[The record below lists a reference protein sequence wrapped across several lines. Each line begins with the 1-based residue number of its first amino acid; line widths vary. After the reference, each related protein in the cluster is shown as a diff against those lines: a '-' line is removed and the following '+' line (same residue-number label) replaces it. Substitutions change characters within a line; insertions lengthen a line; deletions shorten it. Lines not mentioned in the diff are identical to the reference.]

1 MKIVAIDTFKV
12 LLPFRFSFKHSLAAR
27 AESENLIVR
36 VRTDSGVTGYGEAV
50 PRDYVTGEHIDQAC
64 TNIHRLYKP
73 QLIGLQLDDP
83 AACYAQINQVFDQL
97 SIGTKLQGASWS
109 AVELAVLD
117 ALGQAQGKFT
127 LDVLG
132 SRKQERIRYG
142 GVVPFGSKKGL
153 LAILWFYKLLG
164 FQTVKIKVGT
174 GLDDD
179 LYKVQVARKVMGPDA
194 IIRVD
199 ANCAWNAAQTVE
211 AANAFRPYSIA
222 SIEQPVPADDYI
234 GLKQIMSS
242 IEDEIVVDESLCT
255 VEQAERLAAEKL
267 CRAFNIRLSKVG
279 GFCGASRMVAIAK
292 RANLRCHLG
301 AQVGE
306 TGILSAAARA
316 FAMLNENFENY
327 EGSANFFLLKRD
339 ITREGLNA
347 GLGGWGDLSYASG
360 NKSGWGVTV
369 DTSTLAPT
377 SQESAAPQL
386 EHGVSL
392 N

>member
-36 VRTDSGVTGYGEAV
+36 VRTDSGVPGYGESV

-199 ANCAWNAAQTVE
+199 ANCAWSAAQTVE

>member
-36 VRTDSGVTGYGEAV
+36 VKTDNGITGYGEAV
-50 PRDYVTGEHIDQAC
+50 PRDYVTGEHIEQASS
-64 TNIHRLYKP
+64 NIHRLYKS
-73 QLIGLQLDDP
+73 QLLGLQLDDP
-83 AACYAQINQVFDQL
+83 LACYGQLNQLFDQL
-97 SIGTKLQGASWS
+97 AIGTKLQGASWS

-153 LAILWFYKLLG
+153 QAILWFYKLLG
-164 FQTVKIKVGT
+164 FETVKIKVGT
-174 GLDDD
+174 GLADD
-179 LYKVQVARKVMGPDA
+179 LFKVQMARKIMGPDA
-194 IIRVD
+194 IVRVD
-199 ANCAWNAAQTVE
+199 ANCAWTAAQTIE
-211 AANAFRPYSIA
+211 AANAFRPYKIA
-222 SIEQPVPADDYI
+222 SIEQPVPADDYA
-234 GLKQIMSS
+234 GLKQIVSS

-316 FAMLNENFENY
+316 FAMLNDKFENY

-347 GLGGWGDLSYASG
+347 GLGGWGDLTYASR
-360 NKSGWGVTV
+360 KTSGWGLTV
-369 DTSTLAPT
+369 DTSTLVPA
-377 SQESAAPQL
+377 SQEAVAPQL
-386 EHGVSL
+386 A
-392 N
+392 

>member
-1 MKIVAIDTFKV
+1 MKITAIDTFKV
-12 LLPFRFSFKHSLAAR
+12 LLPFRFSFKHSLADR

-36 VRTDSGVTGYGEAV
+36 VQTDSGITGYGEAV
-50 PRDYVTGEHIDQAC
+50 PRDYVTGEHIEQAC
-64 TNIHRLYKP
+64 ANIQRLYKP
-73 QLIGLQLDDP
+73 QLLGMQLDDP
-83 AACYAQINQVFDQL
+83 VTSYAQLHQLFDQL

-117 ALGQAQGKFT
+117 ALGQTHGKFT
-127 LDVLG
+127 VDALG
-132 SRKQERIRYG
+132 NRLQERIRYG

-153 LAILWFYKLLG
+153 QAILWFYKLLG
-164 FQTVKIKVGT
+164 FETVKIKVGT
-174 GLDDD
+174 GLGED
-179 LYKVQVARKVMGPDA
+179 LFKVQLARKIMGPQA
-194 IIRVD
+194 ILRVD
-199 ANCAWNAAQTVE
+199 ANCAWTAAQTIE
-211 AANAFRPYSIA
+211 AAEAFRPYKIA
-222 SIEQPVPADDYI
+222 SIEQPVPADDYVA
-234 GLKQIMSS
+234 LKQIVSS

-255 VEQAERLAAEKL
+255 VEQAERLSSEKL

-316 FAMLNENFENY
+316 FAMLNEKFENY

-347 GLGGWGDLSYASG
+347 GLGGWGDLTYASS
-360 NKSGWGVTV
+360 NKSGWGLTV
-369 DTSTLAPT
+369 DASTLKPAP
-377 SQESAAPQL
+377 QESAAPQL
-386 EHGVSL
+386 A
-392 N
+392 